1 MITASNYLSRVS
13 GIDFSL
19 LPPPLQKGDELT
31 RKALERGGEAYQN
44 SETVRRVVDAYLEK
58 LNRSVALKPDPKAD
72 KEPWEGGPKREAVPS
87 TSAAMRV
94 VSKKKPASKS
104 ASKPATKSTSTKK
117 RATPTKKAAPRRRA
131 ARKPDTAERVSL
143 MPPEVSLIRRYAA
156 MHGKV
161 RTRVQLLRLLSSLQK
176 AMVEKRIRK
185 TSPYATEVL
194 QIQDQLIGAIE
205 RMRGEAAE
213 IAINEKKLE
222 RYREIAGSKRI
233 RESVAL
239 LKRFLSLHGKD
250 GVKEKAVR
258 LRDAMRRAIDQDK
271 VKSDDPYMVRLAAAR
286 MALQRYI
293 DGMADTPKVQTAE
306 LNGIR
311 GLLGLG
317 AVGTGL
323 GTVRP
328 RPVMAS
334 GELMRMKFETIGLRG
349 KFRELIG
356 DPAVGFTAMVFGQP
370 KSGKSTLMLEFAHH
384 LAREHGEVLYCAIEE
399 GYGYTLQEKIARL
412 RTVHERLN
420 FSDRV
425 PRDLSGY
432 DFVFIDSVSKA
443 GMELDDLVQLKRSNP
458 RTSFVFIFHSTKQG
472 QFRGGNALAHEVDVI
487 IEVEPGVVKASG
499 RFNAGG
505 EMRIS

>member
-1 MITASNYLSRVS
+1 MITATNYLSRVA
-13 GIDFSL
+13 GIDFTL
-19 LPPPLQKGDELT
+19 LPPALQKGDELT
-31 RKALERGGEAYQN
+31 RKALERGGEAYN
-44 SETVRRVVDAYLEK
+44 TSETVRRVVDAYLEK
-58 LNRSVALKPDPKAD
+58 LNRSVAMKPDPKAD
-72 KEPWEGGPKREAVPS
+72 KEPWEGG
-87 TSAAMRV
+87 
-94 VSKKKPASKS
+94 
-104 ASKPATKSTSTKK
+104 
-117 RATPTKKAAPRRRA
+117 TKKAAPSPAAAMKVIKQKAAAPAKKPAPAKRTPAKRVAAKKAPARRA
-131 ARKPDTAERVSL
+131 ATRKPDTAERVEL
-143 MPPEVSLIRRYAA
+143 MPPEVALIRRYAN

-161 RTRVQLLRLLSSLQK
+161 RTRAQLLRLLSSLQK

-185 TSPYATEVL
+185 TSPFATEVL
-194 QIQDQLIGAIE
+194 QMQDQLIAALD
-205 RMRGEAAE
+205 RMKSDAAE
-213 IAINEKKLE
+213 ITIAAKNLE
-222 RYREIAGSKRI
+222 RYKEIASSRRI

-250 GVKEKAVR
+250 GIKDKAVR
-258 LRDAMRRAIDQDK
+258 LRDAIMRAVDKEK

-293 DGMADTPKVQTAE
+293 DGMASTPKVQNAE

-317 AVGTGL
+317 SVSGL
-323 GTVRP
+323 GAAP
-328 RPVMAS
+328 AKAVMPS

-412 RTVHERLN
+412 GTVHERLN

-425 PRDLSGY
+425 PSDLSAY

-443 GMELDDLVQLKRSNP
+443 GMELEDLVKLKHANP

-472 QFRGGNALAHEVDVI
+472 QFRGGNELAHEVDVI
-487 IEVEPGVVKASG
+487 IEVEPGLVKASG

-505 EMRIS
+505 EITIKE